1 MLYAITYFNDPDK
14 EYWLAL
20 FFVFEMGCAKGLNH
34 AAAAATEYNRP
45 DYSVLSLKMKMNKK

>member
-1 MLYAITYFNDPDK
+1 MLYVITYFNDPDK

-34 AAAAATEYNRP
+34 AAAATE
-45 DYSVLSLKMKMNKK
+45 